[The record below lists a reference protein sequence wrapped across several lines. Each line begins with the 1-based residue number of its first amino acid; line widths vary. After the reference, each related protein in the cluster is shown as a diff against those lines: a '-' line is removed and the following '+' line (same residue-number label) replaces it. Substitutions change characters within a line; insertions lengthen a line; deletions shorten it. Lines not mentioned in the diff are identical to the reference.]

1 MGKALATQ
9 IAGLRQGDHVCCYY
23 DNAADQSA
31 VVVAYIDQGLK
42 RSERCLYI
50 ADDRSAAEVAGFLGG
65 AGIDVRKQLSRGA
78 LVLISSKEAHLKSGR
93 FDCEAM
99 LALLNDAVEQAL
111 NDGFK
116 GLRAAGEMTW
126 ILSGAPGSNEA
137 LEYEAL
143 MNEFYPKSRALGLC
157 LYNRSRFEP
166 DILDDMLRTHP
177 RVMIDQRLRKNPFF
191 EPPRVFF
198 KRCSVKERFDHRV
211 SQLASESGTTRGRL
225 SPTST
230 QSRRPKDR

>member
-1 MGKALATQ
+1 MGNCLWTVVVGLAGTGPRPDNGLRRSHTMGKALAAQ
-9 IAGLRQGDHVCCYY
+9 IAGLQQGDHVCCYY
-23 DNAADQSA
+23 DSAADQSE
-31 VVVAYIDQGLK
+31 VVVAYIEQGLK

-50 ADDRSAAEVAGFLGG
+50 ADDRSVAEVAGFLGG

-111 NDGFK
+111 NDGFN

-126 ILSGAPGSNEA
+126 ILTGAPGSNEA

-143 MNEFYPKSRALGLC
+143 MNEFYPKSRALGVMSLQP
-157 LYNRSRFEP
+157 LS
-166 DILDDMLRTHP
+166 LRTG
-177 RVMIDQRLRKNPFF
+177 N
-191 EPPRVFF
+191 
-198 KRCSVKERFDHRV
+198 
-211 SQLASESGTTRGRL
+211 SG
-225 SPTST
+225 
-230 QSRRPKDR
+230 